1 VAGVVAALLLYA
13 ESHPRRGRDDPIESQ
28 WRLAVLVGGDLL
40 LAILMVAGAY
50 LALRRGQRARHEE

>member
-1 VAGVVAALLLYA
+1 V
-13 ESHPRRGRDDPIESQ
+13 H
-28 WRLAVLVGGDLL
+28 VLVGGDLL

>member
-13 ESHPRRGRDDPIESQ
+13 ESHPRRGPDVPIERQ